1 MSVHADQGRTTDE
14 AEVTIPAPP
23 FISKE
28 ESPAA
33 AAGAIPAGAFEE
45 LEPRRRRLLEAL
57 GQFWAW
63 LFLLA
68 LVVFFSLT
76 GRGFLDLF
84 NLQSIGANMA
94 ILLIM
99 ALGQTFVIISGG
111 IDLSTGF
118 VMGLASVAAAMVMT
132 RLGESLPLAL
142 VVIAGL
148 GAGILAGLAA
158 GLVNGVLIAL
168 LRVPPFVGTLG
179 MYGIARG
186 AGFILS
192 GGQPVSVQ
200 VRGLGQVGNGYLVYY
215 YPGSGLT
222 FLNPPSGLQGE
233 QLRQVVGILPHP
245 VTLMILLIVVCWW
258 LLARTRFGQHTYA
271 IGGNAEAALRAGIPI
286 QRHTIQVYLLSALL
300 AAIAGVLYATRF
312 TNGAANAGDPL
323 LLDSIAAVVIGGAS
337 LFGGEGTIIGTAIGA
352 LIIAVIQNGLVI
364 LAINPFWQF
373 VAVGVVIILAVLV
386 DQAKARVVT

>member
-1 MSVHADQGRTTDE
+1 VSPE
-14 AEVTIPAPP
+14 A
-23 FISKE
+23 K
-28 ESPAA
+28 SPVASE
-33 AAGAIPAGAFEE
+33 GATPAGAFDEI
-45 LEPRRRRLLEAL
+45 EPRRPRLLEAL

-63 LFLLA
+63 LFLLG
-68 LVVFFSLT
+68 LVGFFSLT
-76 GRGFLDLF
+76 GPGFLDLF
-84 NLQSIGANMA
+84 NLQSIGANTA

-99 ALGQTFVIISGG
+99 ALGQTFVIIAGG

-118 VMGLASVAAAMVMT
+118 VMGLASVAAAMAMT

-142 VVIAGL
+142 VVLAGL
-148 GAGILAGLAA
+148 AAGILAGLAA
-158 GLVNGVLIAL
+158 GLVNGVLVAL
-168 LRVPPFVGTLG
+168 LRVPPFIGTLG

-200 VRGLGQVGNGYLVYY
+200 ARGLGQVGNGYLFYY

-222 FLNPPSGLQGE
+222 FLNPPPGLQGE
-233 QLRQVVGILPHP
+233 QLRQVIGILPHP
-245 VTLMILLIVVCWW
+245 VTLAILLSAICWW

-271 IGGNAEAALRAGIPI
+271 LGGNPEAALRAGVPI
-286 QRHTIQVYLLSALL
+286 QRRTIQVYVLSAMLS
-300 AAIAGVLYATRF
+300 AIAGVLYTTRF

-337 LFGGEGTIIGTAIGA
+337 LFGGEGTIIGTVIGA

-386 DQAKARVVT
+386 DQAKARVVR